1 MGVPLWACCLVSRV
15 CWVGCLFWCYLCLC
29 LCAFS
34 IWVWLV
40 VLVALR
46 FGCCDCVLLRF
57 GVWCLSRLVD
67 GCDFAAGL

>member
-1 MGVPLWACCLVSRV
+1 MFV
-15 CWVGCLFWCYLCLC
+15 LCD
-29 LCAFS
+29 FS

-57 GVWCLSRLVD
+57 GVWCLSRLAD
-67 GCDFAAGL
+67 DCDFAAGLEGCVW